1 MSPSDRWHMSL
12 STGEV
17 NCPELHSK
25 HMVEMIES
33 NNAVPGMVW
42 GSTRGRCTSELI
54 IQAQSL
60 SLVFILK
67 HFALGF

>member
-1 MSPSDRWHMSL
+1 
-12 STGEV
+12 
-17 NCPELHSK
+17 
-25 HMVEMIES
+25 MVEMIES
-33 NNAVPGMVW
+33 NNAIPGMVW
-42 GSTRGRCTSELI
+42 GSTTGGCTSELI